1 MGVWLSKEEAVEKD
15 EPSLKLKLRLNSSQI
30 HLGEYL
36 SRNMSATQDGSFQ
49 VEPKAEWEIPVWW
62 PLLEAQV

>member
-15 EPSLKLKLRLNSSQI
+15 ESSLKLKVRLNSSQI

-36 SRNMSATQDGSFQ
+36 SRNMSATQDRSFQ
-49 VEPKAEWEIPVWW
+49 VEPKAEWEIPVRS
-62 PLLEAQV
+62 LQLEAQF